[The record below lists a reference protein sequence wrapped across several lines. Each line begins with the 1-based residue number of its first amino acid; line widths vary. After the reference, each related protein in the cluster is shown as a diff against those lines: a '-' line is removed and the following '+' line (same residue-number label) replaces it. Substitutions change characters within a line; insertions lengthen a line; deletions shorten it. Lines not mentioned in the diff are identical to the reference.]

1 VFGIQNSIPSASGE
15 TWGTG
20 TFWPVDAA
28 QRRKNATACTITC
41 RSDPNCGMLSFHP
54 YGECSGPIPSARS
67 FYLRT
72 GLVDQK
78 LSATAAAM
86 ERVVSLQKNYRQ
98 RIAEAEA
105 PAEKERIVAEA
116 NNELTKAVTEQGLS
130 VEEYTS
136 ILDAARDNPEIRDKL
151 LQHIRPS
158 DK

>member
-1 VFGIQNSIPSASGE
+1 MRLFTWSLTAAILAAGCYLSIP
-15 TWGTG
+15 T
-20 TFWPVDAA
+20 VNVLA
-28 QRRKNATACTITC
+28 Q
-41 RSDPNCGMLSFHP
+41 SPP
-54 YGECSGPIPSARS
+54 SGPSTPAQDLS
-67 FYLRT
+67 
-72 GLVDQK
+72 DQK

-86 ERVVSLQKNYRQ
+86 ERVVSVQRNYRQ

-105 PAEKERIVAEA
+105 PGEKERIVAEA
-116 NNELTKAVTEQGLS
+116 NTELTKAVTEQGLS

>member
-1 VFGIQNSIPSASGE
+1 MFIQDWFESAVPSRRYSRE
-15 TWGTG
+15 EKEMRL
-20 TFWPVDAA
+20 FPRSLAA
-28 QRRKNATACTITC
+28 AVLTAGCY
-41 RSDPNCGMLSFHP
+41 LSTP
-54 YGECSGPIPSARS
+54 AANVLAQSPPAGPSTSAPDLS
-67 FYLRT
+67 
-72 GLVDQK
+72 DQK

-86 ERVVSLQKNYRQ
+86 ERVASLQRNYRQ

-116 NNELTKAVTEQGLS
+116 NDELTKAVTEQGLS

-136 ILDAARDNPEIRDKL
+136 ILGAARDNPEIRDKL

>member
-1 VFGIQNSIPSASGE
+1 MRLFPRSLAAAILTAGCYLSTATVNVLAQSPQPGPSTSA
-15 TWGTG
+15 
-20 TFWPVDAA
+20 PD
-28 QRRKNATACTITC
+28 
-41 RSDPNCGMLSFHP
+41 LS
-54 YGECSGPIPSARS
+54 
-67 FYLRT
+67 
-72 GLVDQK
+72 DQK

-86 ERVVSLQKNYRQ
+86 ERVASLQRNYRQ

-151 LQHIRPS
+151 IRHIRPS
-158 DK
+158 DE